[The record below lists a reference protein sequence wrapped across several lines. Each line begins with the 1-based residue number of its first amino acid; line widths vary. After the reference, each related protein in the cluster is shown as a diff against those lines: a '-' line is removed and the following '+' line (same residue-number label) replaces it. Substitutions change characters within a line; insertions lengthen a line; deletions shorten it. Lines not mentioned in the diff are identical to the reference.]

1 MKSCSFF
8 TEGTV
13 YKKLVGALYIINIVS
28 QAIFTLAF
36 PILLGFGI
44 AWLLVSYL
52 SLPSFVY
59 VIFII
64 LGVFSGLY
72 SMVKFVISAMA
83 AYERLEKERT
93 ESKKTNKM
101 GNNNG

>member
-1 MKSCSFF
+1 M
-8 TEGTV
+8 
-13 YKKLVGALYIINIVS
+13 YKKLVGALYIMNIVS
-28 QAIFTLAF
+28 QAIFTLLF

-52 SLPSFVY
+52 CAPSFLY
-59 VIFII
+59 VIFIM
-64 LGVFSGLY
+64 LGVFCGLY
-72 SMVKFVISAMA
+72 SMVKFVMSAMS

>member
-1 MKSCSFF
+1 M
-8 TEGTV
+8 
-13 YKKLVGALYIINIVS
+13 YKKLVGALYIMNIVS
-28 QAIFTLAF
+28 QAIFTLLF

-52 SLPSFVY
+52 CAPSFLY
-59 VIFII
+59 VIFIM
-64 LGVFSGLY
+64 LGVFCGLY
-72 SMVKFVISAMA
+72 SMVKFVMSAMS
-83 AYERLEKERT
+83 AYERLEKEHT